1 MPELERVQL
10 LREIRLHGRL
20 EHVHVVALYAAFMEQ
35 GIHSSQ
41 LGRAKY
47 NQ

>member
-20 EHVHVVALYAAFMEQ
+20 DHPNVVTLYAAFMEQ
-35 GIHSSQ
+35 VCCELQ
-41 LGRAKY
+41 YLGAEWLW
-47 NQ
+47 